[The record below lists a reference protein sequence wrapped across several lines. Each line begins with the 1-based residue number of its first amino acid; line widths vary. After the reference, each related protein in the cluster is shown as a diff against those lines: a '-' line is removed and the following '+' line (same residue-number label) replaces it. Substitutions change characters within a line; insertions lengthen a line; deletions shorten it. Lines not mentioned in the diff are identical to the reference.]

1 MPKKSNFTN
10 RVDQQKMMGFA
21 KAKCLRY
28 VGEKD
33 LTTKDTNGTSYPI
46 TKILSTSQ
54 RTLVQSIMISNHNH
68 IHRCYKPPHT
78 GIHIR
83 KVLNSNNLDSAL
95 CSWELDTVPSTG

>member
-28 VGEKD
+28 VEEKD
-33 LTTKDTNGTSYPI
+33 LTTRGTNGTSYPI

-54 RTLVQSIMISNHNH
+54 RTLVQSIMISNHIR
-68 IHRCYKPPHT
+68 IHHLHT
-78 GIHIR
+78 QHHKDYIH
-83 KVLNSNNLDSAL
+83 KAY
-95 CSWELDTVPSTG
+95 